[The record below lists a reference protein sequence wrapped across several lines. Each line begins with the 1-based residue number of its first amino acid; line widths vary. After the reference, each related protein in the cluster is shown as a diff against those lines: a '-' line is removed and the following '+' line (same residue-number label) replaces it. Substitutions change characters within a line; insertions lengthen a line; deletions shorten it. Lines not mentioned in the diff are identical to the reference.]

1 MMGEDD
7 KDRQM
12 LRNRGKEQEN
22 TVGEIQQ
29 Q

>member
-1 MMGEDD
+1 MMGEED

-12 LRNRGKEQEN
+12 LRNRGKEQGN
-22 TVGEIQQ
+22 AVGEIQQ